1 MVGAEYTVIKKVTD
15 IITLNSLYFVLG
27 LFWDCF
33 GNVKAL
39 CFKAIILRPN
49 PVLVSS

>member
-1 MVGAEYTVIKKVTD
+1 MVGAEYTVIKRGKN
-15 IITLNSLYFVLG
+15 IITLNYFYFVWG
-27 LFWDCF
+27 CY

-49 PVLVSS
+49 SVFAVF